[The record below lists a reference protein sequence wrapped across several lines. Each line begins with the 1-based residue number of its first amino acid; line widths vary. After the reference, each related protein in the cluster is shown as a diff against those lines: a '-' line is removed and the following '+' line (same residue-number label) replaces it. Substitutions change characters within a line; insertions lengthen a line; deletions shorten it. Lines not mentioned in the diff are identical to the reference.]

1 MTLDAFIKDAWHDHG
16 DDPQGVAERL
26 RASLDLI
33 QCADD
38 FAPYARLVTHVFG
51 EHLMQPGT
59 GIALLESLRDLP
71 AFDGTAAASK
81 PLLRAIATLQLVG
94 QVPTALEGLDNEDR
108 VCALTVASVIYQAR
122 NAIDLAVDALERALD
137 AVQPGWHAGSAA
149 HRALAIAGN
158 NLAAALEEKVDRTPS
173 QTQAML
179 VAAKTGLT
187 YWKLAG
193 SWLEEERAE
202 YRLTRCLLQ
211 VGEPQLALESA
222 QRCQAVC
229 QRNDALA
236 FELFFAQAV
245 LALACRAAGDPTA
258 FAAHREA
265 ALLSYGQIPE
275 DDQAW
280 CSQELG
286 ELG

>member
-1 MTLDAFIKDAWHDHG
+1 MTFDALIKAAWHDHG

-26 RASLDLI
+26 RCSLDLV

-51 EHLMQPGT
+51 EHLMQFEPGM
-59 GIALLESLRDLP
+59 ALLESMRTLP
-71 AFDGTAAASK
+71 AFDASPGAAG
-81 PLLRAIATLQLVG
+81 PLVRSIATLRYAGGDAQ
-94 QVPTALEGLDNEDR
+94 ALTGLSDEDR
-108 VCALTVASVIYQAR
+108 VCALAGATGMVMGR
-122 NAIDLAVDALERALD
+122 NDFDLAAQTLDLALADAQREWPAQSP
-137 AVQPGWHAGSAA
+137 VY
-149 HRALAIAGN
+149 RALAVAGN
-158 NLAAALEEKVDRTPS
+158 NLAIALEEKADRTPL
-173 QTQAML
+173 QTQTML
-179 VAAKTGLT
+179 VAAQTGLT

-193 SWLEEERAE
+193 TWLEEERAE

-211 VGEPQLALESA
+211 AADPNRALESA
-222 QRCQAVC
+222 QRCLAVC
-229 QRNDALA
+229 QRNDAPA

-258 FAAHREA
+258 FATHREA
-265 ALLSYGQIPE
+265 ALRSYGQVPE
-275 DDQAW
+275 DDQTW